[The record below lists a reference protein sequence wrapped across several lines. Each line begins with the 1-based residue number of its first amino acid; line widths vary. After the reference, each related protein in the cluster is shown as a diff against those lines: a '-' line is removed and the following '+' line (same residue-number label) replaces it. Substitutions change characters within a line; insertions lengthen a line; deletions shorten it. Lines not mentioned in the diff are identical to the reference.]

1 MAEDEADLIEI
12 DMAEL
17 KKMKVGQMSM
27 KDMSYRFRRVSCPRG
42 CRSEEEGN

>member
-17 KKMKVGQMSM
+17 KKMKVGHMSLEGHELQV
-27 KDMSYRFRRVSCPRG
+27 SPCVVSTRLPTLRRR
-42 CRSEEEGN
+42 